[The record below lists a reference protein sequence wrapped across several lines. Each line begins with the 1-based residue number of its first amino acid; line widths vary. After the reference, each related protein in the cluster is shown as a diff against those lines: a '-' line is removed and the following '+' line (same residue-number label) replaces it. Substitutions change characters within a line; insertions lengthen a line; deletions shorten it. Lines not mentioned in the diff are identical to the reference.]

1 MATRNLS
8 IRLATEN
15 GKVVAREL
23 QDIGRTGEQALKRI
37 EQAGVPASNQLQA
50 LSSVVGGLKRVFV
63 AGAALAAGNQIFD
76 SINRAVTKTAELGD
90 LAQSIGINVER
101 LQELRYAAEQSGA
114 SAELLDDG
122 IRKLNQRLGDVATD
136 GTGAAAGAFER
147 LQIAA
152 LNTDGTIRNAGDVF
166 DEFVRKLE
174 SVGSE
179 AEKAALASDLFGKQA
194 GPRLVQLLSEGEAGI
209 ASLSKEA
216 RAFGL
221 VMGEDLV
228 KQTQALEDEW
238 NRFTQ
243 QVDTAYKTVI
253 LRTVNGLRGLFSD
266 PTLDEQFQDLSKRLQ
281 QATNELNAS
290 QELSNDTDGLLGGRR
305 VVQAREEV
313 NRIKAE
319 LDGVQRQI
327 LENAAAETSKQRK
340 KEEAQKAYEAAR
352 KTQATNEVIGT
363 LEREQQQIEQLNTA
377 MRQGADAVA
386 RVKGEQAA
394 ETQIR
399 KLGIDAKSAEAQKI
413 RELAVANARLEQ
425 AGKQQTEVQ
434 KQVIDT
440 NATVIRSLQDER
452 QALQLNERQQFILT
466 AERRLSSEATSAQRE
481 RVRELAGALYDEKTA
496 LEATKKAQEDY
507 AKNQEVLARLQVDR
521 AAVGKTDKQKFTDQA
536 VERLSPTATD
546 DQKVKAQELAAKLYD
561 EQQTA
566 DAARQVFEATRNDAE
581 KYGSEIAKLNDL
593 LAKGAIDQDT
603 YNRAVAQARETF
615 HQAEEGSNDFAT
627 GARRALEE
635 YAKSATDVAGQVQ
648 DAMSRSLQGLEDSL
662 VDFVTTGKLNF
673 EDLANS
679 ILRDLARIAIRQ
691 AITAPLAEGLLGAGI
706 FHEGGVVGA
715 GAPSRAVS
723 PMLFASAPR
732 YHSGGIAGLMPD
744 EVPAILQRGEIV
756 IPREQAGKMGSSSSP
771 VINMTIVTRDAES
784 FRQSRGQIMGDLAVS
799 LARHKGRN
807 T

>member
-1 MATRNLS
+1 MKTLS

-37 EQAGVPASNQLQA
+37 EQASVPASNQLQA

-76 SINRAVTKTAELGD
+76 SINRAVSQTAALAD

-114 SAELLDDG
+114 SADMLDDA
-122 IRKLNQRLGDVATD
+122 IRTLNQRLGDVASE
-136 GTGAAAGAFER
+136 GGGAAAGAFER

-216 RAFGL
+216 HAFGVVL
-221 VMGEDLV
+221 GEDLV
-228 KQTQALEDEW
+228 RQTQALEDEW

-243 QVDTAYKTVI
+243 QVDVAYKTII

-266 PTLDEQFQDLSKRLQ
+266 PSLDEQFQDLSQKLQ
-281 QATNELNAS
+281 RAANELNAS
-290 QELSNDTDGLLGGRR
+290 QQLSNDTNGLLGGRR
-305 VVQAREEV
+305 VMQAREEV

-319 LDGVQRQI
+319 LDAVQRQI
-327 LENAAAETSKQRK
+327 LENATQEVNQQRK
-340 KEEAQKAYEAAR
+340 KEEAQKSYEAAR
-352 KTQATNEVIGT
+352 KTQ
-363 LEREQQQIEQLNTA
+363 RE
-377 MRQGADAVA
+377 
-386 RVKGEQAA
+386 
-394 ETQIR
+394 
-399 KLGIDAKSAEAQKI
+399 SQKP
-413 RELAVANARLEQ
+413 A
-425 AGKQQTEVQ
+425 
-434 KQVIDT
+434 DT
-440 NATVIRSLQDER
+440 NAAMIAALQNER

-466 AERRLSSEATSAQRE
+466 AERKLSSEATAAQRDQ
-481 RVRELAGALYDEKTA
+481 VRALAGALYDEKTA
-496 LEATKKAQEDY
+496 LEATKKAQDDY
-507 AKNQEVLARLQVDR
+507 AKNQEVLARLENDR
-521 AAVGKTDKQKFTDQA
+521 AAVGKTDKEKFTDKA
-536 VERLSPTATD
+536 VESLSPNATD
-546 DQKVKAQELAAKLYD
+546 DQKAKAQELAAKLYD

-581 KYGSEIAKLNDL
+581 KYGNEIAKLNDL

-603 YNRAVAQARETF
+603 YNRAVGQAQETF

-627 GARRALEE
+627 GAKRALED

-648 DAMSRSLQGLEDSL
+648 DAMGRSLQGLEDSL

-673 EDLANS
+673 QDLANS

-691 AITAPLAEGLLGAGI
+691 AIAGAATQAMLAAAVL
-706 FHEGGVVGA
+706 HEGGAVGA
-715 GAPSRAVS
+715 GVPSRSVS
-723 PMLFASAPR
+723 PMLFATAPR
-732 YHSGGIAGLMPD
+732 YHGGGIAGLMPD
-744 EVPAILQRGEIV
+744 EVPAILQRGEVV
-756 IPREQAGKMGSSSSP
+756 IPKGGFRGEGGGGSDDQPPKLSTLQP
-771 VINMTIVTRDAES
+771 ITVNMTVMTRDAES

>member
-15 GKVVAREL
+15 GRVVAREL

-37 EQAGVPASNQLQA
+37 EQAGIPASNQLQA

-152 LNTDGTIRNAGDVF
+152 LNADGTIRNAGDVF

-243 QVDTAYKTVI
+243 QVDVAYKTVI

-266 PTLDEQFQDLSKRLQ
+266 PSLDEQFQDLSKRLQ
-281 QATNELNAS
+281 QAANELNAS
-290 QELSNDTDGLLGGRR
+290 QQLSNDTNGLLGGRR

-313 NRIKAE
+313 NRIKGD
-319 LDGVQRQI
+319 LDAVQRQI
-327 LENAAAETSKQRK
+327 LENAAAETAKQRK

-352 KTQATNEVIGT
+352 KQQATGEVIDT
-363 LEREQQQIEQLNTA
+363 LQREQQQIEQLNTA

-394 ETQIR
+394 ETHIR
-399 KLGIDAKSAEAQKI
+399 KLGIDA
-413 RELAVANARLEQ
+413 
-425 AGKQQTEVQ
+425 
-434 KQVIDT
+434 
-440 NATVIRSLQDER
+440 
-452 QALQLNERQQFILT
+452 
-466 AERRLSSEATSAQRE
+466 
-481 RVRELAGALYDEKTA
+481 
-496 LEATKKAQEDY
+496 
-507 AKNQEVLARLQVDR
+507 
-521 AAVGKTDKQKFTDQA
+521 
-536 VERLSPTATD
+536 
-546 DQKVKAQELAAKLYD
+546 
-561 EQQTA
+561 
-566 DAARQVFEATRNDAE
+566 
-581 KYGSEIAKLNDL
+581 
-593 LAKGAIDQDT
+593 
-603 YNRAVAQARETF
+603 
-615 HQAEEGSNDFAT
+615 
-627 GARRALEE
+627 
-635 YAKSATDVAGQVQ
+635 
-648 DAMSRSLQGLEDSL
+648 
-662 VDFVTTGKLNF
+662 
-673 EDLANS
+673 
-679 ILRDLARIAIRQ
+679 
-691 AITAPLAEGLLGAGI
+691 
-706 FHEGGVVGA
+706 
-715 GAPSRAVS
+715 
-723 PMLFASAPR
+723 
-732 YHSGGIAGLMPD
+732 
-744 EVPAILQRGEIV
+744 
-756 IPREQAGKMGSSSSP
+756 
-771 VINMTIVTRDAES
+771 
-784 FRQSRGQIMGDLAVS
+784 
-799 LARHKGRN
+799 
-807 T
+807 

>member
-1 MATRNLS
+1 MKTLS

-76 SINRAVTKTAELGD
+76 SINRVVSQTAALAD

-114 SAELLDDG
+114 SADMLDDA
-122 IRKLNQRLGDVATD
+122 IRTLNQRLGDVATD

-152 LNTDGTIRNAGDVF
+152 LNADGTIRNAGDVF

-216 RAFGL
+216 QAFGVVL
-221 VMGEDLV
+221 GEDLV
-228 KQTQALEDEW
+228 RQTQALEDEW

-243 QVDTAYKTVI
+243 QVDVAYKTVI

-266 PTLDEQFQDLSKRLQ
+266 PSLDEQFQDLSKRLQ
-281 QATNELNAS
+281 QAANELNAS
-290 QELSNDTDGLLGGRR
+290 QQLSNDTNGLLGGRR
-305 VVQAREEV
+305 VMQAREEV

-319 LDGVQRQI
+319 LDAVQRQI
-327 LENAAAETSKQRK
+327 LENATQEASQQRK
-340 KEEAQKAYEAAR
+340 KEEAQRAYEAAR
-352 KTQATNEVIGT
+352 KTQ
-363 LEREQQQIEQLNTA
+363 R
-377 MRQGADAVA
+377 D
-386 RVKGEQAA
+386 
-394 ETQIR
+394 
-399 KLGIDAKSAEAQKI
+399 AQKP
-413 RELAVANARLEQ
+413 A
-425 AGKQQTEVQ
+425 
-434 KQVIDT
+434 DT
-440 NATVIRSLQDER
+440 NAAMIAALQNER

-466 AERRLSSEATSAQRE
+466 AERKLSSEATAAQRDQ
-481 RVRELAGALYDEKTA
+481 VRALAGALYDEKTA
-496 LEATKKAQEDY
+496 LEATKKAQDDY
-507 AKNQEVLARLQVDR
+507 AKNQEVLARLETDR
-521 AAVGKTDKQKFTDQA
+521 AAVGKTDKEKFTDQA
-536 VERLSPTATD
+536 VERLSPDATD
-546 DQKVKAQELAAKLYD
+546 DQKAKAQELAAKLYD

-581 KYGSEIAKLNDL
+581 KYGAEITKLNDL

-691 AITAPLAEGLLGAGI
+691 AIIAPLAQGLLGAGV
-706 FHEGGVVGA
+706 FHEGGAIGA
-715 GAPSRAVS
+715 GVPSRSVS
-723 PMLFASAPR
+723 PMLFAKAPR
-732 YHSGGIAGLMPD
+732 YHGGGIAGLMPD
-744 EVPAILQRGEIV
+744 EVPAILQRGEVV
-756 IPREQAGKMGSSSSP
+756 IPKGGFRGEGGGGSDDPPPKTSTLQP
-771 VINMTIVTRDAES
+771 ITVNMTIVTRDAES

>member
-1 MATRNLS
+1 MKTLS

-15 GKVVAREL
+15 GRVVAREL

-37 EQAGVPASNQLQA
+37 EQASVPASNQLQA

-76 SINRAVTKTAELGD
+76 SINRAVSQTAALAD

-114 SAELLDDG
+114 SADMLDDA
-122 IRKLNQRLGDVATD
+122 IRTLNQRLCDVASE
-136 GTGAAAGAFER
+136 GGGAAAGAFER
-147 LQIAA
+147 LHIAA

-216 RAFGL
+216 HAFGVVL
-221 VMGEDLV
+221 GEDLV
-228 KQTQALEDEW
+228 RQTQALEDEW

-243 QVDTAYKTVI
+243 QVDVAYKTVI

-266 PTLDEQFQDLSKRLQ
+266 PTLDEQFRDLSEKLQ
-281 QATNELNAS
+281 RAANELNAS
-290 QELSNDTDGLLGGRR
+290 QQLSNDTNGLLGGRR
-305 VVQAREEV
+305 VMQAREDV

-319 LDGVQRQI
+319 LDAVQRQI
-327 LENAAAETSKQRK
+327 LENAAAETAQQRK

-352 KTQATNEVIGT
+352 KTQ
-363 LEREQQQIEQLNTA
+363 R
-377 MRQGADAVA
+377 D
-386 RVKGEQAA
+386 
-394 ETQIR
+394 
-399 KLGIDAKSAEAQKI
+399 AQKP
-413 RELAVANARLEQ
+413 A
-425 AGKQQTEVQ
+425 
-434 KQVIDT
+434 DT
-440 NATVIRSLQDER
+440 NAAMIAALQNER

-466 AERRLSSEATSAQRE
+466 AERKLSSEATAAQRDQ
-481 RVRELAGALYDEKTA
+481 VRALAGALYDEKTA
-496 LEATKKAQEDY
+496 LEATKKAQDDY
-507 AKNQEVLARLQVDR
+507 AKNQEVLARLETDR
-521 AAVGKTDKQKFTDQA
+521 AAVGKTDKEKFTDKA
-536 VERLSPTATD
+536 VERLSPDATD
-546 DQKVKAQELAAKLYD
+546 EQKAKAQELAAKLYE

-581 KYGSEIAKLNDL
+581 KYGAEITKLNDL

-603 YNRAVAQARETF
+603 YNRAVGQAKDTF
-615 HQAEEGSNDFAT
+615 HQAEESSNDFAT
-627 GARRALEE
+627 GAKRALED

-648 DAMSRSLQGLEDSL
+648 DAMGRSLQGLEDSL

-673 EDLANS
+673 QDLANS

-691 AITAPLAEGLLGAGI
+691 AIAGAATQAMLAAAVL
-706 FHEGGVVGA
+706 HEGGAVGA
-715 GAPSRAVS
+715 GVPSRSISPAVF
-723 PMLFASAPR
+723 LGAPR

-744 EVPAILQRGEIV
+744 EVPAILQRGEVV
-756 IPREQAGKMGSSSSP
+756 IPKGGFRGEGGGGSDDPPPKTSTLQP
-771 VINMTIVTRDAES
+771 ITVNMTIVTRDAES

>member
-1 MATRNLS
+1 MKTLS

-76 SINRAVTKTAELGD
+76 SINRAVSQTAALAD

-114 SAELLDDG
+114 SADMLDDA
-122 IRKLNQRLGDVATD
+122 IRTLNQRLGDVASE
-136 GTGAAAGAFER
+136 GGGAAAGAFER

-216 RAFGL
+216 HAFGVVL
-221 VMGEDLV
+221 GEDLV
-228 KQTQALEDEW
+228 RQTQALEDEW

-243 QVDTAYKTVI
+243 QVDVAYKTVI

-266 PTLDEQFQDLSKRLQ
+266 PSLDEQFQDLSQKLQ
-281 QATNELNAS
+281 RAANELNAS
-290 QELSNDTDGLLGGRR
+290 QQLSNDTNGLLGGRR
-305 VVQAREEV
+305 VMQAREEV

-319 LDGVQRQI
+319 LDAVQRQI
-327 LENAAAETSKQRK
+327 LENATQEASQQRK

-352 KTQATNEVIGT
+352 KTQ
-363 LEREQQQIEQLNTA
+363 R
-377 MRQGADAVA
+377 D
-386 RVKGEQAA
+386 
-394 ETQIR
+394 
-399 KLGIDAKSAEAQKI
+399 AQKP
-413 RELAVANARLEQ
+413 A
-425 AGKQQTEVQ
+425 
-434 KQVIDT
+434 DT
-440 NATVIRSLQDER
+440 NAAMIAALQNER

-466 AERRLSSEATSAQRE
+466 AERKLSSEATAAQRDQ
-481 RVRELAGALYDEKTA
+481 VRELAGALYDEKTA
-496 LEATKKAQEDY
+496 LEATKKAQDDY
-507 AKNQEVLARLQVDR
+507 AKNQDVLARLETDR
-521 AAVGKTDKQKFTDQA
+521 AAVGKTDKENFTDKA
-536 VERLSPTATD
+536 VESLSPTATD
-546 DQKVKAQELAAKLYD
+546 DQKAKAQELAAKLYD

-581 KYGSEIAKLNDL
+581 KYGAEITKLNDL

-603 YNRAVAQARETF
+603 YNRAVGQAQETF

-627 GARRALEE
+627 GAKRALED

-648 DAMSRSLQGLEDSL
+648 DAMGRSLQGLEDSL

-673 EDLANS
+673 QDLANS

-691 AITAPLAEGLLGAGI
+691 AITGAATQAMLAAAVL
-706 FHEGGVVGA
+706 HEGGAVGA
-715 GAPSRAVS
+715 GVPSRSIAPAVF
-723 PMLFASAPR
+723 LGAPR
-732 YHSGGIAGLMPD
+732 YHGGGIAGLMPD
-744 EVPAILQRGEIV
+744 EVPAILQRGEVV
-756 IPREQAGKMGSSSSP
+756 IPREQAGKMGGSSSP
-771 VINMTIVTRDAES
+771 VINITIVTRDAES

>member
-76 SINRAVTKTAELGD
+76 SINRAVSQTAALAD

-114 SAELLDDG
+114 SADMLDDA
-122 IRKLNQRLGDVATD
+122 IRTLNQRLGDVASE
-136 GTGAAAGAFER
+136 GGGAAAGAFER

-152 LNTDGTIRNAGDVF
+152 LNADGTIRNAGDVF

-243 QVDTAYKTVI
+243 QVDVAYKTVI

-266 PTLDEQFQDLSKRLQ
+266 PTLDEQFRDLSQKLQ
-281 QATNELNAS
+281 RAANELNAS
-290 QELSNDTDGLLGGRR
+290 QQLSNDTNGLLGGRR
-305 VVQAREEV
+305 VMQAREEV

-319 LDGVQRQI
+319 LDAVQRQI
-327 LENAAAETSKQRK
+327 LENAAAETAQQRK

-352 KTQATNEVIGT
+352 KTQ
-363 LEREQQQIEQLNTA
+363 R
-377 MRQGADAVA
+377 D
-386 RVKGEQAA
+386 
-394 ETQIR
+394 
-399 KLGIDAKSAEAQKI
+399 AQKP
-413 RELAVANARLEQ
+413 A
-425 AGKQQTEVQ
+425 
-434 KQVIDT
+434 DT
-440 NATVIRSLQDER
+440 NAAMIAALQNER
-452 QALQLNERQQFILT
+452 QALQFNERQQFILT
-466 AERRLSSEATSAQRE
+466 AERKLSSEATAAQRDQ
-481 RVRELAGALYDEKTA
+481 VRALAGALYDEKTA

-507 AKNQEVLARLQVDR
+507 AKNQEVLARLEADR
-521 AAVGKTDKQKFTDQA
+521 AAVGKTDKEKFVDTA
-536 VERLSPTATD
+536 TERLSPTATD
-546 DQKVKAQELAAKLYD
+546 DQKSKAQELAAKLYD

-581 KYGSEIAKLNDL
+581 KYGNEIGKLNDL

-603 YNRAVAQARETF
+603 YNRAVGQAKDTF

-627 GARRALEE
+627 GAKRALED

-648 DAMSRSLQGLEDSL
+648 DAMGRSLQGLEDSL

-673 EDLANS
+673 QDLANS

-691 AITAPLAEGLLGAGI
+691 AIIAPLAQGLLGAGV
-706 FHEGGVVGA
+706 FHEGGTVGA
-715 GAPSRAVS
+715 GVPSRAVS
-723 PMLFASAPR
+723 PMLFATAPR
-732 YHSGGIAGLMPD
+732 YHGGGIAGLMPD
-744 EVPAILQRGEIV
+744 EVPAILQRGEVV
-756 IPREQAGKMGSSSSP
+756 IPRDQAGKMGGSSSP

>member
-1 MATRNLS
+1 MKTLS

-37 EQAGVPASNQLQA
+37 EQASLPASNQLQA

-76 SINRAVTKTAELGD
+76 SINRAVSQTAALAD

-114 SAELLDDG
+114 SADMLDDA
-122 IRKLNQRLGDVATD
+122 IRTLNQRLGDVASE
-136 GTGAAAGAFER
+136 GGGAAAGAFER

-216 RAFGL
+216 PAFGVVL
-221 VMGEDLV
+221 GEDLV
-228 KQTQALEDEW
+228 RQTQALEDEW

-243 QVDTAYKTVI
+243 QVDVAYKTVI

-266 PTLDEQFQDLSKRLQ
+266 PSLDEQFQDLSQKLQ
-281 QATNELNAS
+281 RAANELNAS
-290 QELSNDTDGLLGGRR
+290 QQLSNDTNGLLGGRR
-305 VVQAREEV
+305 VMQAREEV

-319 LDGVQRQI
+319 LDAVQRQI
-327 LENAAAETSKQRK
+327 LENAAAETAQQRK
-340 KEEAQKAYEAAR
+340 KEEAQRAYEAAR
-352 KTQATNEVIGT
+352 KTQ
-363 LEREQQQIEQLNTA
+363 R
-377 MRQGADAVA
+377 D
-386 RVKGEQAA
+386 
-394 ETQIR
+394 
-399 KLGIDAKSAEAQKI
+399 AQKP
-413 RELAVANARLEQ
+413 A
-425 AGKQQTEVQ
+425 
-434 KQVIDT
+434 DT
-440 NATVIRSLQDER
+440 NAAMIVSLQNER

-466 AERRLSSEATSAQRE
+466 AERKLSSEATAAQRDQ
-481 RVRELAGALYDEKTA
+481 VRALAGALYDEKTA
-496 LEATKKAQEDY
+496 LEANKKAQDDY
-507 AKNQEVLARLQVDR
+507 AKNQEVLARLETDR
-521 AAVGKTDKQKFTDQA
+521 AAVGKTDKEKFTDQA
-536 VERLSPTATD
+536 VERLSPNATD
-546 DQKVKAQELAAKLYD
+546 DQKAKAQELAAKLYD

-581 KYGSEIAKLNDL
+581 KYGAEIAKLNDL

-603 YNRAVAQARETF
+603 YNRAVGQAQETF

-627 GARRALEE
+627 GAKRALED

-648 DAMSRSLQGLEDSL
+648 DAMGRSLQGLEDSL

-673 EDLANS
+673 QDLANS

-691 AITAPLAEGLLGAGI
+691 AITGAATQAMLAAAVL
-706 FHEGGVVGA
+706 HEGGAVGA
-715 GAPSRAVS
+715 GVPSRSVS
-723 PMLFASAPR
+723 PMLFATAPR

-756 IPREQAGKMGSSSSP
+756 IPRDQAGKMGGSSSP

>member
-1 MATRNLS
+1 MVTRNLS

-152 LNTDGTIRNAGDVF
+152 LNADGTIRNAGDVF

-243 QVDTAYKTVI
+243 QVDVAYKTVI

-266 PTLDEQFQDLSKRLQ
+266 PSLDEQFQDLSKRLQ
-281 QATNELNAS
+281 QAANELNAS
-290 QELSNDTDGLLGGRR
+290 QQLSNDTNGLLGGRR

-313 NRIKAE
+313 NRIKGE
-319 LDGVQRQI
+319 LDAVQRQI

-352 KTQATNEVIGT
+352 KQQATGEV
-363 LEREQQQIEQLNTA
+363 IEQLNAA

-399 KLGIDAKSAEAQKI
+399 KLGIDAKSDEAIKI
-413 RELAVANARLEQ
+413 RELAVANAVLEQ
-425 AGKQQTEVQ
+425 AGKQQNEVQ
-434 KQVIDT
+434 KQTLDA
-440 NATVIRSLQDER
+440 NAGLIRSLQDEQ
-452 QALQLNERQQFILT
+452 QALELNERQQFVLT
-466 AERRLSSEATSAQRE
+466 AERRLSSEATAAQRE

-507 AKNQEVLARLQVDR
+507 AKNQEVLARLEADR
-521 AAVGKTDKQKFTDQA
+521 AAVSKTDKQKFVDTA
-536 VERLSPTATD
+536 TERLSPTATD
-546 DQKVKAQELAAKLYD
+546 DQKSKAQELAAKLYD

-581 KYGSEIAKLNDL
+581 KYGTEIAKLNDL

-691 AITAPLAEGLLGAGI
+691 AIIAPLAQGLLGAGV
-706 FHEGGVVGA
+706 FHEGGTVGA

-723 PMLFASAPR
+723 PMLFATAPR

-756 IPREQAGKMGSSSSP
+756 IPREQAGKMGGSSSP

>member
-1 MATRNLS
+1 MKTLS

-76 SINRAVTKTAELGD
+76 SINRAVSQTTALAD

-114 SAELLDDG
+114 SADMLDDA
-122 IRKLNQRLGDVATD
+122 IRTLNQRLGDVASE
-136 GTGAAAGAFER
+136 GGGAAAGAFER

-152 LNTDGTIRNAGDVF
+152 LNADGTIRNAGDVF

-216 RAFGL
+216 HAFGVVL
-221 VMGEDLV
+221 GEDLV
-228 KQTQALEDEW
+228 RQTQALEDEW

-243 QVDTAYKTVI
+243 QVDVAYKTII

-266 PTLDEQFQDLSKRLQ
+266 PSLDEQFRDLSQKLQ
-281 QATNELNAS
+281 RAANELNAS
-290 QELSNDTDGLLGGRR
+290 QQLSNDTNGLLGGRR
-305 VVQAREEV
+305 VMQAREEV

-319 LDGVQRQI
+319 LDAVQRQI
-327 LENAAAETSKQRK
+327 LENATQEASQQRK
-340 KEEAQKAYEAAR
+340 KEEAQRAYEAAR
-352 KTQATNEVIGT
+352 KTQ
-363 LEREQQQIEQLNTA
+363 R
-377 MRQGADAVA
+377 D
-386 RVKGEQAA
+386 
-394 ETQIR
+394 
-399 KLGIDAKSAEAQKI
+399 AQKP
-413 RELAVANARLEQ
+413 A
-425 AGKQQTEVQ
+425 
-434 KQVIDT
+434 DT
-440 NATVIRSLQDER
+440 NAAMIAALQNER

-466 AERRLSSEATSAQRE
+466 AERKLSSEATAAQRDQ
-481 RVRELAGALYDEKTA
+481 VRALAGALYDEKTA
-496 LEATKKAQEDY
+496 LEANKKAQDDY
-507 AKNQEVLARLQVDR
+507 AKNQEVLARLETDR
-521 AAVGKTDKQKFTDQA
+521 AAVGKTDKEKFTDKA
-536 VERLSPTATD
+536 VESLSSNATD
-546 DQKVKAQELAAKLYD
+546 DQKAKAQELAAKLYD
-561 EQQTA
+561 QQQSA

-648 DAMSRSLQGLEDSL
+648 EAMGRSLQGLEDSL

-673 EDLANS
+673 QDLANS

-691 AITAPLAEGLLGAGI
+691 AITGAATQAMLAAAVL
-706 FHEGGVVGA
+706 HEGGAVGA
-715 GAPSRAVS
+715 GVPSRSIAPAVF
-723 PMLFASAPR
+723 LGAPR
-732 YHSGGIAGLMPD
+732 YHGGGIAGLMPD
-744 EVPAILQRGEIV
+744 EVPAILQRGEVV
-756 IPREQAGKMGSSSSP
+756 IPRDQAGKMGSSSSP

>member
-1 MATRNLS
+1 MVTRNLS

-23 QDIGRTGEQALKRI
+23 QDIGRAGEQALKRI

-50 LSSVVGGLKRVFV
+50 LSSVVGGLKRAFAV
-63 AGAALAAGNQIFD
+63 AGTLAAGNQIFD
-76 SINRAVTKTAELGD
+76 SINRAVIKTAELGD

-194 GPRLVQLLSEGEAGI
+194 GPRLVQFLSEGEAGI

-243 QVDTAYKTVI
+243 QVDTTYKTVI

-266 PTLDEQFQDLSKRLQ
+266 PSLDEQFRDLTARLQ
-281 QATNELNAS
+281 RATADLNAS
-290 QELSNDTDGLLGGRR
+290 QQLNNDSDGLLGGRR
-305 VVQAREEV
+305 IAQAREEV

-319 LDGVQRQI
+319 LDAVQRQI
-327 LENAAAETSKQRK
+327 LENAAAETAKQRK

-352 KTQATNEVIGT
+352 KQQDTGEVIDT
-363 LEREQQQIEQLNTA
+363 LQREQQQIEQLNAA
-377 MRQGADAVA
+377 MIQGADAVA

-413 RELAVANARLEQ
+413 RELAVANAALEQ
-425 AGKQQTEVQ
+425 AGREQAEAQ
-434 KQVIDT
+434 KS
-440 NATVIRSLQDER
+440 TVDARANIIRSLEDER
-452 QALQLNERQQFILT
+452 QALLLNERQQFVLT
-466 AERRLSSEATSAQRE
+466 AERRLSSEATAIQRE

-496 LEATKKAQEDY
+496 LEAIKKAQEDY
-507 AKNQEVLARLQVDR
+507 AKNQEVLARLEADR
-521 AAVGKTDKQKFTDQA
+521 SGVGKSDKEKFTDQA
-536 VERLSPTATD
+536 IERLSPDATD
-546 DQKVKAQELAAKLYD
+546 DQKAKAQELAAKLYE

-566 DAARQVFEATRNDAE
+566 DAARQVFEATRTDAE
-581 KYGSEIAKLNDL
+581 KYGAEIAKLNDL

-603 YNRAVAQARETF
+603 YNRAVAQASETF

-627 GARRALEE
+627 GAKRALED

-673 EDLANS
+673 QDLANS

-691 AITAPLAEGLLGAGI
+691 AIIAPLAQGLLGAGV
-706 FHEGGVVGA
+706 FHEGGTVGA
-715 GAPSRAVS
+715 GAPSRSVS
-723 PMLFASAPR
+723 PMLFATAPR

-756 IPREQAGKMGSSSSP
+756 IPREQAGKMGGSSSP

>member
-1 MATRNLS
+1 MVTRNLS
-8 IRLATEN
+8 IRLATQN

-23 QDIGRTGEQALKRI
+23 QDIGRAGEQALKRI

-50 LSSVVGGLKRVFV
+50 LSSVVGGLKRAFAV
-63 AGAALAAGNQIFD
+63 AGTLAAGNQIFD
-76 SINRAVTKTAELGD
+76 SINRAVIKTAELGD

-166 DEFVRKLE
+166 DEFVQKLE

-209 ASLSKEA
+209 SSLSKEA
-216 RAFGL
+216 HAFGVVL
-221 VMGEDLV
+221 GEDLV

-243 QVDTAYKTVI
+243 QVDTTYKTVI

-266 PTLDEQFQDLSKRLQ
+266 PSLDEQFRDLTARLQ
-281 QATNELNAS
+281 RATADLNAS
-290 QELSNDTDGLLGGRR
+290 QQLNNDSDGLLGGRR
-305 VVQAREEV
+305 IAQAREEV

-319 LDGVQRQI
+319 LDSVQRQI
-327 LENAAAETSKQRK
+327 LENAATETAKQRK

-352 KTQATNEVIGT
+352 KQQDTGEVIDT
-363 LEREQQQIEQLNTA
+363 LQREQQQIEQLNAA
-377 MRQGADAVA
+377 MIQGADAVA

-413 RELAVANARLEQ
+413 RELAVANAALEQ
-425 AGKQQTEVQ
+425 AGREQAEAQ
-434 KQVIDT
+434 KSTVD
-440 NATVIRSLQDER
+440 ARASVIRSLEDER
-452 QALQLNERQQFILT
+452 QALLLNERQQFVLT
-466 AERRLSSEATSAQRE
+466 AERRLSSEATATQRE

-507 AKNQEVLARLQVDR
+507 AKNQEILARLEADR
-521 AAVGKTDKQKFTDQA
+521 SAVGKSDKEKFTDQA
-536 VERLSPTATD
+536 VERLSPDATD
-546 DQKVKAQELAAKLYD
+546 DQKAKAQELAAKLYE
-561 EQQTA
+561 EQQAA
-566 DAARQVFEATRNDAE
+566 DAARQVFETTRNDAE
-581 KYGSEIAKLNDL
+581 KYGAEITKLNDL

-603 YNRAVAQARETF
+603 YNRAVAQASETF

-627 GARRALEE
+627 GAKRALED

-673 EDLANS
+673 QDLANS
-679 ILRDLARIAIRQ
+679 ILRDLARIAVRQ
-691 AITAPLAEGLLGAGI
+691 AITAPLAQGLLGAGI
-706 FHEGGVVGA
+706 FHEGGTVGA

-723 PMLFASAPR
+723 PMLFATAPR

-744 EVPAILQRGEIV
+744 EVPAILQRGEVV
-756 IPREQAGKMGSSSSP
+756 IPREQAGKTGGSSSP